1 MAIYMELTVENL
13 RTLKDLGFE
22 LSTVAINTMLLV
34 HSCWGKYIAIVSRR
48 VLIWS
53 GGLSPHQFTPISKA
67 SEILTL
73 FNLGMTEEL
82 IIITIKGDQHVV
94 LTDDSN
100 TL

>member
-34 HSCWGKYIAIVSRR
+34 HSCWGKYIAIVSGR

-73 FNLGMTEEL
+73 FNLGFSMEDAYN
-82 IIITIKGDQHVV
+82 TIRGN
-94 LTDDSN
+94 L
-100 TL
+100 

>member
-34 HSCWGKYIAIVSRR
+34 HSCWGKYIAIVSGR

-73 FNLGMTEEL
+73 FNLGFSLE
-82 IIITIKGDQHVV
+82 DAY
-94 LTDDSN
+94 N
-100 TL
+100 TVRGNL

>member
-34 HSCWGKYIAIVSRR
+34 HSCWGKYIAIVSGR

-53 GGLSPHQFTPISKA
+53 GGLPPQQFTPIPKA

-82 IIITIKGDQHVV
+82 IVITLRGDQHAV
-94 LTDDSN
+94 LTPN
-100 TL
+100 PN

>member
-22 LSTVAINTMLLV
+22 LSTVAKDTMLLA
-34 HSCWGKYIAIVSRR
+34 HSCWGKYIAIVFGR
-48 VLIWS
+48 VLIGS
-53 GGLSPHQFTPISKA
+53 GDRPSYQLTPISKA

-82 IIITIKGDQHVV
+82 IIITLRGDQHVV
-94 LTDDSN
+94 LTPN
-100 TL
+100 LN